1 MSDPRGTVGVRRPLA
16 LALLC
21 AAFFLGVLDSTSL
34 FAALPRIG
42 DDLGLDPA
50 ALVWVVT
57 VSGVVVAGFMLPF
70 GRMADVFG
78 RRRTF
83 IAAVAVFGLASLVC
97 GLATTGGV
105 LIAARAVMGLGA
117 AALTPA
123 ALALLLVM
131 YPEGPERNR
140 ALGIWGGLGG
150 LGATV
155 GLLLGGLVTATA
167 GWPWVFLVNV
177 PVCAAVVV
185 LAPRLLAES
194 RRGER
199 RPFDLPGGLLV
210 SATLVLL
217 TAGLLELSRAGWA
230 AQTWALLVGASAF
243 AAVLGVVERR
253 SDDPIL
259 PARLLRAR
267 GVVIG
272 NVVVLTGGI
281 AVDGLL
287 ALTTVYLQRTLG
299 LSAMVFGLALAAMTV
314 SSIVAVAVGQSL
326 VSRAG
331 PRPVAVVGLAML
343 GVSCA
348 SFTLLPADG
357 SALPLLVGGL
367 LVFGTGMGGAFV
379 AGQIAAVTGVH
390 DDDAGAASGLEETSF
405 TIGGTLGIAIV
416 TSVAVAFSTGA
427 AAAIGRG
434 SGDASTGQLAGLHA
448 AFAVLAAIAFIG
460 AAAALAYPG
469 RAALG
474 ARQSGTVD

>member
-1 MSDPRGTVGVRRPLA
+1 MSGPRDAIGVRRPIA

-50 ALVWVVT
+50 ALAWVVT

-70 GRMADVFG
+70 GRMADMFG
-78 RRRTF
+78 RRRMF

-97 GLATTGGV
+97 GLATSGGV

-131 YPEGPERNR
+131 YSEGPERNR

-177 PVCAAVVV
+177 PVCVAVVV

-194 RRGER
+194 RRGGR

-210 SATLVLL
+210 SAALVLL

-230 AQTWALLVGASAF
+230 AQTWALLVGASAI
-243 AAVLGVVERR
+243 AVALGVVERR
-253 SDDPIL
+253 SADPIL
-259 PARLLRAR
+259 PGRLLRSR
-267 GVVIG
+267 RVVIG

-314 SSIVAVAVGQSL
+314 SSIVAVAVGQSM
-326 VSRAG
+326 VSRVG
-331 PRPVAVVGLAML
+331 PRPVAAVGLGLLAA
-343 GVSCA
+343 SCA
-348 SFTLLPADG
+348 SFTLLPADA
-357 SALPLLVGGL
+357 SALSMLLVGL
-367 LVFGTGMGGAFV
+367 LVFGAGMGAAFV

-390 DDDAGAASGLEETSF
+390 ADDAGAASGLEETAF
-405 TIGGTLGIAIV
+405 TIGGTLGVAIA
-416 TSVAVAFSTGA
+416 TSVAVGFPVGA
-427 AAAIGRG
+427 GTAG
-434 SGDASTGQLAGLHA
+434 GDGGLQGLHA
-448 AFAVLAAIAFIG
+448 AFAVLAVITFVG
-460 AAAALAYPG
+460 AGSALAYPG
-469 RAALG
+469 RTGPRGRIREQHA
-474 ARQSGTVD
+474 GTAD